1 MSGLTQ
7 GESER
12 KSPPT
17 LSSKLTSQTQSS
29 IYKTTVPRKPKLL
42 KIPGATESS
51 KGNED
56 VGEVSQ
62 QDHGEAALVDNL
74 KQETEVTEEAED
86 TNYYSEYWNGISAQE
101 YYGKAR

>member
-7 GESER
+7 GESEH
-12 KSPPT
+12 KSSPT

-29 IYKTTVPRKPKLL
+29 IYKTTRKPKLL

-51 KGNED
+51 KDNED

-101 YYGKAR
+101 YYGKPR

>member
-51 KGNED
+51 KDNED

-62 QDHGEAALVDNL
+62 QDHGEAALVVNL
-74 KQETEVTEEAED
+74 KQETEEAED

-101 YYGKAR
+101 YYGKPR

>member
-7 GESER
+7 GESEH

-29 IYKTTVPRKPKLL
+29 TYKTTVPRKPKLL

-51 KGNED
+51 KDNED
-56 VGEVSQ
+56 VSEVSQ

-74 KQETEVTEEAED
+74 KQETEEAED

-101 YYGKAR
+101 YYGKPG